1 MLSPQA
7 RRLAGE
13 LADAIEQADTPRVVA
28 LVDGCDLSRVE
39 RLEVCTELD
48 RPTDLVIRFD
58 RWDRAYTV
66 AA

>member
-1 MLSPQA
+1 MLTPAA

-13 LADAIEQADTPRVVA
+13 LADAIDQGNTARVVT

-39 RLEVCTELD
+39 RLQVCSQLD
-48 RPTDLVIRFD
+48 RPTEVVIRWD

>member
-7 RRLAGE
+7 RRLATE
-13 LADAIEQADTPRVVA
+13 LADAIETGDTPRVVA

-39 RLEVCTELD
+39 RLEVCSELD